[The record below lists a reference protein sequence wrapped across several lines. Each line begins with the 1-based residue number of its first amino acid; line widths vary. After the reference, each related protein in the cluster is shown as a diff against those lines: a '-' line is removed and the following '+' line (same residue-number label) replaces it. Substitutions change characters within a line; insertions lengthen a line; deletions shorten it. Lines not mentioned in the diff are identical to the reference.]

1 MQIKRIYPLGENLRI
16 NPFFILVLISKNV
29 IVEINKI
36 QNSALESCKR
46 RSTCNIEAPKVARR
60 SSRATYCPWMLQEN
74 VDVQYSTSESCKR
87 RSTCNILPPKVARE
101 SPRAT

>member
-36 QNSALESCKR
+36 QNSAS
-46 RSTCNIEAPKVARR
+46 
-60 SSRATYCPWMLQEN
+60 
-74 VDVQYSTSESCKR
+74 
-87 RSTCNILPPKVARE
+87 KVARE
-101 SPRAT
+101 GPRAT

>member
-16 NPFFILVLISKNV
+16 NPFFILVLISKYV

-60 SSRATYCPWMLQEN
+60 SSRATYCPWMLQ
-74 VDVQYSTSESCKR
+74 DKAHVQHIAPGCCKTKL
-87 RSTCNILPPKVARE
+87 TCNILPLDVARE
-101 SPRAT
+101 CRRAI